1 MKKSP
6 FWLRSLLWV
15 LAVFLMLAAVV
26 YQRTTGPTY
35 PARGEFELAGE
46 VYAYKLIRSD
56 WSIKTNPAAR
66 VEIPDPGAQRL
77 TRAELVYRRLRTD
90 DPFTHLEMT
99 PQSVDGKN
107 LLVGEL
113 PAQPAA
119 GKLEYH
125 LELATVE
132 GEAVRVPAQG
142 EVIIRFK
149 DHVPGWVLWP
159 HVVMMFFSVLIGM
172 RAGLGALFAPWRMR
186 LWAWIALVGMTIGGM
201 CLGPLVQKYAFGA
214 YWTGF
219 PFGGDWT
226 DNKMLVMWLSWVVAC
241 AAIGFRPK
249 KREFVSRGLVVAAGI
264 AMTVAFLIPHS
275 MGGSELDYS
284 KVDQGVDPAHAIE
297 TGRP

>member
-1 MKKSP
+1 MNKSP
-6 FWLRSLLWV
+6 LWLRSLLWV
-15 LAVFLMLAAVV
+15 VAVFLMLAAVV
-26 YQRTTGPTY
+26 YQRATGPTH
-35 PARGEFELAGE
+35 PARGDFEVAGQS
-46 VYAYKLIRSD
+46 YAYKLIRSD
-56 WSIKTNPAAR
+56 WSIKTNEAAR
-66 VEIPDPGAQRL
+66 VVLPDPGGDKVSDAV
-77 TRAELVYRRLRTD
+77 LVFRRLRTD
-90 DPFTHLEMT
+90 DPFTRQTLRRENHQGQ
-99 PQSVDGKN
+99 P
-107 LLVGEL
+107 LLVGAL

-125 LELATVE
+125 IEVTTSD
-132 GEAVRVPAQG
+132 GRSVRIPSQG

-186 LWAWIALVGMTIGGM
+186 LWAWIALAGMTLGGM

-226 DNKMLVMWLSWVVAC
+226 DNKMLVMWLSWVIAC
-241 AAIGFRPK
+241 AAIGLRPS
-249 KREFVSRGLVVAAGI
+249 KREVISRALVVAAGI
-264 AMTVAFLIPHS
+264 AMMVAFLIPHS

-284 KVDQGVDPAHAIE
+284 KVDQGIDPARAIE
-297 TGRP
+297 TGRQ